1 MFTPNTYL
9 FLPLIYLVWSDDLL
23 TADEFS
29 ILSGFIQNQRWLS
42 DEEKLFLESHLN
54 LASPPSRSLLNRWK
68 NELGKVILKNPN
80 LTTLFDLQLKV
91 ANNDSASQYRENFE
105 VLEQNKQWA
114 KIKLQYDNYEGWV
127 DSKQFQII
135 TKSEYDLLSEEPIVL
150 NSDLIEYITTPNN
163 SLMTIPL
170 GASLSFLN
178 HKEINVDNY
187 EFEGTKIS
195 GIKPKSNLINTS
207 FMYLNAPY
215 LWGGKTP
222 FGIDC
227 SGFTQMV
234 YKLNGYYLSRDASQ
248 QAVQGEALSFIEE
261 SEPGDL
267 AFFDNE
273 EGKIIHVGIIMDDNY
288 IIHASGKVR
297 IDRLDH
303 LGIYNADLNRHT
315 HKLRVIKKI
324 I

>member
-1 MFTPNTYL
+1 MFG
-9 FLPLIYLVWSDDLL
+9 IC
-23 TADEFS
+23 
-29 ILSGFIQNQRWLS
+29 
-42 DEEKLFLESHLN
+42 N
-54 LASPPSRSLLNRWK
+54 LANIPLRIEPSDRSELVSQVLFGEHFILLDQNPKWS
-68 NELGKVILKNPN
+68 KVKLA
-80 LTTLFDLQLKV
+80 FDG
-91 ANNDSASQYRENFE
+91 
-105 VLEQNKQWA
+105 
-114 KIKLQYDNYEGWV
+114 YEGWI
-127 DSKQFQII
+127 DNKQFKVI
-135 TKSEYDLLSEEPIVL
+135 TEEQYELLSKDSIVL
-150 NSDLIEYITTPNN
+150 NADLMEYVTSPDNL
-163 SLMTIPL
+163 LMPIPL

-178 HKEINVDNY
+178 YESINTENLY
-187 EFEGTKIS
+187 FEGIRTS
-195 GIKPKSNLINTS
+195 GIKPKSNLIDTA
-207 FMYLNAPY
+207 FMYINAPY

-234 YKLNGYYLSRDASQ
+234 YKLNGYNLLRDASQ
-248 QAVQGEALSFIEE
+248 QAAQGDALSFIEE

-273 EGKIIHVGIIMDDNY
+273 EGNIIHVGIIMENNY

-303 LGIYNADLNRHT
+303 LGIYNAETNRHT

>member
-1 MFTPNTYL
+1 MFG
-9 FLPLIYLVWSDDLL
+9 IC
-23 TADEFS
+23 
-29 ILSGFIQNQRWLS
+29 
-42 DEEKLFLESHLN
+42 N
-54 LASPPSRSLLNRWK
+54 LAIIPLRIEPSDRSEIVSQVLFG
-68 NELGKVILKNPN
+68 EHFEILEH
-80 LTTLFDLQLKV
+80 L
-91 ANNDSASQYRENFE
+91 
-105 VLEQNKQWA
+105 KQWS
-114 KIKLQYDNYEGWV
+114 KIKLQFDDYEGWV
-127 DSKQFQII
+127 DSKQYQII
-135 TKSEYDLLSEEPIVL
+135 SESEFNQLSKDVIVINGDLL
-150 NSDLIEYITTPNN
+150 EYITGPNN
-163 SLMTIPL
+163 LLLPIPL

-178 HKEINVDNY
+178 HSDINTNNFD
-187 EFEGTKIS
+187 FEGTKIS
-195 GIKPKSNLINTS
+195 GIKSKNCLVDKA

-234 YKLNGYYLSRDASQ
+234 YKLNGYKIWRDAVQ
-248 QAVQGEALSFIEE
+248 QATQGEALSFIEE

-273 EGKIIHVGIIMDDNY
+273 EGNIIHVGIIMKDNY
-288 IIHASGKVR
+288 IIHSSGKVR

-303 LGIYNADLNRHT
+303 LGIYNAETNRHT